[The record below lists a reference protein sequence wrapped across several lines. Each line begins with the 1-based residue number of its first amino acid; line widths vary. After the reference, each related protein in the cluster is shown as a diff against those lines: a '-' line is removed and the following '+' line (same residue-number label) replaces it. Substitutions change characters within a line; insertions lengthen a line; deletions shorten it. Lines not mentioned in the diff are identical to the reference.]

1 MRKGSIKNV
10 RINSEVLKEL
20 SQIIAYE
27 VKDPRINPFTSV
39 MDVYVA
45 PDLKTCKVYVSV
57 MGSDEDKENTM
68 TGLNSA
74 KGMIRSLLAKRM
86 NMRNTPELTFIL
98 DESIE
103 KGIEMMKFI
112 DEVNRTVIK
121 LVMPI
126 LVLLDNLHINPIHLK
141 KFVVWFSNRYS
152 RKYENSKLM
161 SQPISVPWEKFM
173 HEPVFLKED
182 ILPFKKYEFEWQY
195 VNLQ

>member
-10 RINSEVLKEL
+10 RINSEVHKEL

-112 DEVNRTVIK
+112 DEVNA
-121 LVMPI
+121 P
-126 LVLLDNLHINPIHLK
+126 LHEKERLEE
-141 KFVVWFSNRYS
+141 S
-152 RKYENSKLM
+152 ENG
-161 SQPISVPWEKFM
+161 
-173 HEPVFLKED
+173 ED
-182 ILPFKKYEFEWQY
+182 TEE
-195 VNLQ
+195 

>member
-10 RINSEVLKEL
+10 RINSEVHKEL

-86 NMRNTPELTFIL
+86 NMRNTPEITFIL

-112 DEVNRTVIK
+112 DEVNAPLHEK
-121 LVMPI
+121 EKALAENAEE
-126 LVLLDNLHINPIHLK
+126 DNDA
-141 KFVVWFSNRYS
+141 
-152 RKYENSKLM
+152 E
-161 SQPISVPWEKFM
+161 E
-173 HEPVFLKED
+173 EED
-182 ILPFKKYEFEWQY
+182 
-195 VNLQ
+195 

>member
-86 NMRNTPELTFIL
+86 NMRNTPEITFIL

-112 DEVNRTVIK
+112 DEVNAPLHEKEKALEENTEE
-121 LVMPI
+121 
-126 LVLLDNLHINPIHLK
+126 DNDA
-141 KFVVWFSNRYS
+141 
-152 RKYENSKLM
+152 E
-161 SQPISVPWEKFM
+161 E
-173 HEPVFLKED
+173 EED
-182 ILPFKKYEFEWQY
+182 
-195 VNLQ
+195 

>member
-10 RINSEVLKEL
+10 RINSEVHKEL

-74 KGMIRSLLAKRM
+74 KGMIRSLLAKRL
-86 NMRNTPELTFIL
+86 NMRNTPEITFIL

-112 DEVNRTVIK
+112 DEVNA
-121 LVMPI
+121 P
-126 LVLLDNLHINPIHLK
+126 LH
-141 KFVVWFSNRYS
+141 
-152 RKYENSKLM
+152 
-161 SQPISVPWEKFM
+161 EK
-173 HEPVFLKED
+173 EEAEGEESED
-182 ILPFKKYEFEWQY
+182 EEA
-195 VNLQ
+195 

>member
-45 PDLKTCKVYVSV
+45 PDLKTCKVYISV
-57 MGSDEDKENTM
+57 MGSDEEKENTM

-112 DEVNRTVIK
+112 DEVNA
-121 LVMPI
+121 P
-126 LVLLDNLHINPIHLK
+126 LH
-141 KFVVWFSNRYS
+141 
-152 RKYENSKLM
+152 
-161 SQPISVPWEKFM
+161 EK
-173 HEPVFLKED
+173 ERLEESLNGED
-182 ILPFKKYEFEWQY
+182 TEDTEETE
-195 VNLQ
+195 

>member
-10 RINSEVLKEL
+10 RINSEVHKEL

-57 MGSDEDKENTM
+57 MGSDEEKENTM

-86 NMRNTPELTFIL
+86 NMRNTPEITFIL

-103 KGIEMMKFI
+103 KGIKMMKFI
-112 DEVNRTVIK
+112 DEVNA
-121 LVMPI
+121 
-126 LVLLDNLHINPIHLK
+126 PIHEK
-141 KFVVWFSNRYS
+141 
-152 RKYENSKLM
+152 ENEES
-161 SQPISVPWEKFM
+161 E
-173 HEPVFLKED
+173 EET
-182 ILPFKKYEFEWQY
+182 E
-195 VNLQ
+195 